1 MQLRLG
7 PRSLEL
13 DAPKVMGVLNVTP
26 DSFSDGGK
34 FLDHDDALRQAE
46 LIVNAGASI
55 IDVGGES
62 TRPGANRVSEPE
74 ELDRVIPVIE
84 AITAISDIAIS
95 IDTSKPAV
103 MQAAVEAGAV
113 MINDVYALRQQGAVD
128 LMSKLD
134 AAVCIMHMQG
144 EPGTMQDKPKY
155 KAIPGDI
162 LEFLSDRISACR
174 SAGIGAD
181 RIVVDPGFGFG
192 KTHEHNV
199 ELLVRLRDFR
209 DLGMPLMVGLS
220 CIMHMQ
226 GEPGTMQDKPKYK
239 AIPGD
244 ILEFLSDRISACR
257 SAGIGADR
265 IVVDPGFGFGKTHEH
280 NVALLAGLR
289 DFQQLGMPLMVG
301 LSRKRTLGA
310 LTGKAVDERLAS
322 GIAAAVLAVAHGANI
337 VRTHD
342 VAATVDALKITQ
354 AVMQAGQKE

>member
-34 FLDHDDALRQAE
+34 FLDYDDAMRQADE
-46 LIVNAGASI
+46 IENAGASI
-55 IDVGGES
+55 IDIGGES
-62 TRPGANRVSEPE
+62 TRPGADRISEVE
-74 ELDRVIPVIE
+74 ELDRVIPIIE
-84 AITAISDIAIS
+84 AMAAASDIAIS

-103 MQAAVEAGAV
+103 MQAAVGAGAV
-113 MINDVYALRQQGAVD
+113 MINDIYALQGKGAVE
-128 LMSKLD
+128 LASKLD
-134 AAVCIMHMQG
+134 VAVCIMHMHG
-144 EPGTMQDKPKY
+144 EPGTMQDKPQY
-155 KAIPGDI
+155 KP
-162 LEFLSDRISACR
+162 F
-174 SAGIGAD
+174 
-181 RIVVDPGFGFG
+181 
-192 KTHEHNV
+192 
-199 ELLVRLRDFR
+199 
-209 DLGMPLMVGLS
+209 
-220 CIMHMQ
+220 
-226 GEPGTMQDKPKYK
+226 
-239 AIPGD
+239 PGD

-310 LTGKAVDERLAS
+310 LTGKAVNERLAS

-342 VAATVDALKITQ
+342 VAETVDALKITQ